1 MLYDGPG
8 DLVKVF
14 DCPDYG
20 PLWSDR
26 YPIALV
32 AHTTETKGKP
42 DYNGGSW
49 APQVT
54 LDPFRFVCYQHQYLD
69 RRSGALRGTK
79 KVHDDTGVWTVM
91 NEKAVQAEIIGYSD
105 RAQVERYKDGRVWV
119 GDFGDEQY
127 RFLAEAFAWLQSALG
142 IGDALHARPSGQ
154 SWAYGVNSPHRLG
167 ATDWEQFSGLTAHGG
182 VFGQIHWD
190 TGVLDLHR
198 LWNPDQGEHI
208 MRTKEFVYGLK
219 QGVEIDEAAGRR
231 TRLHRMFDAGLI
243 GPNTKQAYDYW
254 RGMLADFDFNKPL
267 DPAFYNLVNA
277 AEVEAWISATKKP
290 VASTS
295 VGEYSITLH
304 GTATPKS

>member
-26 YPIALV
+26 FPIALV

-54 LDPFRFVCYQHQYLD
+54 FDPFRFVCYQHQYLD

-190 TGVLDLHR
+190 TGVLDLNRIWTPNQGDDMWNWITIDESLVRHAWAMGWLQPKTQKTLDYFLGLVPELR
-198 LWNPDQGEHI
+198 DPRSANPDVANFKRAVANGI
-208 MRTKEFVYGLK
+208 ARS
-219 QGVEIDEAAGRR
+219 
-231 TRLHRMFDAGLI
+231 AGL
-243 GPNTKQAYDYW
+243 GGGADTSAV
-254 RGMLADFDFNKPL
+254 LAEIRRRL
-267 DPAFYNLVNA
+267 
-277 AEVEAWISATKKP
+277 
-290 VASTS
+290 
-295 VGEYSITLH
+295 G
-304 GTATPKS
+304 

>member
-1 MLYDGPG
+1 MIYDGPG

-198 LWNPDQGEHI
+198 IWTPNQGDDMIPQLTTGLREKDIIRHHELGIVGPQKGQSKQDSIATWVGRLANPNDPAWNRYWAVLLAYPA
-208 MRTKEFVYGLK
+208 
-219 QGVEIDEAAGRR
+219 EAAARGVAP
-231 TRLHRMFDAGLI
+231 TGAG
-243 GPNTKQAYDYW
+243 GPYK
-254 RGMLADFDFNKPL
+254 
-267 DPAFYNLVNA
+267 
-277 AEVEAWISATKKP
+277 ISLTGSAVP
-290 VASTS
+290 S
-295 VGEYSITLH
+295 
-304 GTATPKS
+304 